1 MYGRSKVCS
10 LFQMTVYLIF
20 VKLSDSIP
28 VTDITNE
35 LLLLVMLLLLLHKS
49 AMVRCI

>member
-1 MYGRSKVCS
+1 MYGGSKVCS
-10 LFQMTVYLIF
+10 LLQMTVYLTF
-20 VKLSDSIP
+20 VKLSGSIP

-49 AMVRCI
+49 TVVRYI